1 MTQLSQDR
9 KINYIFSL
17 VPDFR
22 LYMEKLKSMT
32 LKYTT
37 LIDRLKNQD
46 DKDLVFQQI
55 KVKIR
60 QQILSDP
67 HLKRLGITDDL

>member
-1 MTQLSQDR
+1 
-9 KINYIFSL
+9 

-22 LYMEKLKSMT
+22 LYMDRLKSTT

-46 DKDLVFQQI
+46 DKDLVFQQVKI
-55 KVKIR
+55 KIR
-60 QQILSDP
+60 QQILADP
-67 HLKRLGITDDL
+67 